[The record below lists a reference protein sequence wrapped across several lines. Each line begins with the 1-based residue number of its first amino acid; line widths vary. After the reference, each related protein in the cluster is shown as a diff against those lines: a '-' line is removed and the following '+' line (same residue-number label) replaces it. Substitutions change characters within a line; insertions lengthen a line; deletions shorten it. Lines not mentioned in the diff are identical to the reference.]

1 MGHPTAVR
9 PAADNIAMNTLPAEI
24 VTKILTDVLS
34 KKRMDRATRKTF
46 QVLRSV
52 CPQWRE
58 ICLSTPEFWSALSVT
73 TRKIGQE
80 AVEAWGYG
88 HLIEKWLD
96 RSGSSVRLEL
106 ELFEDEFETPM
117 SEKDREAVVCLV
129 VEHQSRWRYLS
140 LHIDP
145 SELRKIFA
153 KAPVDDWRLET
164 FCIFHYYLLD
174 QLGLAMA
181 MVEDGKRNPLNQITT
196 LKKLVV
202 SDTDIHSTHETANLA
217 RLSIVKLDLSI
228 DRVKLCHF
236 RLLEICIHLVTLS
249 IKMKPNPS
257 TRWPDEILSSI
268 ICPAL
273 AEFHL
278 ITLVSPPRRN
288 SYSTPTTLLKP
299 PVLADSFLSHATD
312 CLSRIEIEGG
322 PISDTVLSQLLECLS
337 WCPSKNLTVVGVDR
351 WPCTDEPVPV
361 DWCPNACELRI
372 GGQVGWI
379 SLGDAE
385 GIVRTEQLVE
395 YLNKR
400 LEWEG
405 NKLKRLVVRKDPFL
419 ISFPYGDLKAL
430 EAKGLKVTVIPT
442 SLAHYVHREW

>member
-1 MGHPTAVR
+1 MGSPTAVH
-9 PAADNIAMNTLPAEI
+9 PATGNIAISTLPAEI
-24 VTKILTDVLS
+24 IIKILTDVLG
-34 KKRMDRATRKTF
+34 KKRMDRTTRKAF

-58 ICLSTPEFWSALSVT
+58 ICFSTPEFWSALSVT

-80 AVEAWGYG
+80 GVEAWGYG
-88 HLIEKWLD
+88 QLIENWLI

-106 ELFEDEFETPM
+106 ELFEDEFKTPM

-174 QLGLAMA
+174 QLGLAIV

-202 SDTDIHSTHETANLA
+202 SDTDIHSTHETADLA

-228 DRVKLCHF
+228 DRVKLRHF
-236 RLLEICIHLVTLS
+236 GLLGICIHLVTLS

-257 TRWPDEILSSI
+257 TQWPDEYPKHPICLPHLKGLTVETGDLRILSSI
-268 ICPAL
+268 I
-273 AEFHL
+273 
-278 ITLVSPPRRN
+278 
-288 SYSTPTTLLKP
+288 
-299 PVLADSFLSHATD
+299 DD
-312 CLSRIEIEGG
+312 G
-322 PISDTVLSQLLECLS
+322 
-337 WCPSKNLTVVGVDR
+337 
-351 WPCTDEPVPV
+351 
-361 DWCPNACELRI
+361 
-372 GGQVGWI
+372 
-379 SLGDAE
+379 
-385 GIVRTEQLVE
+385 
-395 YLNKR
+395 
-400 LEWEG
+400 
-405 NKLKRLVVRKDPFL
+405 
-419 ISFPYGDLKAL
+419 
-430 EAKGLKVTVIPT
+430 
-442 SLAHYVHREW
+442 